1 MDLVVEKLSTIAPEG
16 SAEAALAEL
25 AKIGNTN
32 PIMALVQIS
41 STFSKE
47 ALENVINKMVELK
60 ESIAASLED
69 DKVNEQNAIADFR
82 SLLGEIELTR
92 KSVA

>member
-1 MDLVVEKLSTIAPEG
+1 
-16 SAEAALAEL
+16 
-25 AKIGNTN
+25 
-32 PIMALVQIS
+32 
-41 STFSKE
+41 
-47 ALENVINKMVELK
+47 MVELK

-69 DKVNEQNAIADFR
+69 DKVNEQNAIADFK